1 MRTYLVKA
9 AYAVA
14 RAFGAGP
21 LVERASV
28 GSYGMRV
35 MPDQAVWQQHQRI
48 GGSLTPQRVSW
59 ILRLAD
65 TGDLTQYIDLL
76 NDSRQKDGHLQ
87 GILSQ
92 VEESI
97 AELDWTLT
105 PPANARA
112 KDKRAAAFVEEAL
125 RACTGASPDDTK
137 GFGDLISHLS
147 GSFYYGH
154 AVAETLYAKDSQKRL
169 VPKGFELLSAR
180 RFGYRG
186 HDAAF
191 IWRDETTTHDGVRI
205 QEVHP
210 NKFIVAQPRVNGDVP
225 VREGLGRVLVWC
237 ALFRNWSL
245 SDWLRTAELSW
256 KPWRIGYYEKGASD
270 PDIEALKTVVD
281 NLVTSGSAVLPETTK
296 FKAEWPG
303 GTGGSGSRPTH
314 SELMN
319 VVAMEMS
326 KAALGTTETVQSSSS
341 SGYAQAKVHQAV
353 SKTILRARA
362 RQIAMIIMR
371 DLVRPLI
378 RLNFGKD
385 VAVPTFA
392 FVLPDPVDIREFGQ
406 GIKALVESGLKVEQ
420 SWVRSRIGAPEPKED
435 AEILVPPPKSAPTPA
450 APATDNETPP
460 PAGETDEAPD
470 ADEAGDADDPE
481 AA

>member
-1 MRTYLVKA
+1 
-9 AYAVA
+9 
-14 RAFGAGP
+14 
-21 LVERASV
+21 
-28 GSYGMRV
+28 
-35 MPDQAVWQQHQRI
+35 
-48 GGSLTPQRVSW
+48 
-59 ILRLAD
+59 
-65 TGDLTQYIDLL
+65 
-76 NDSRQKDGHLQ
+76 
-87 GILSQ
+87 
-92 VEESI
+92 
-97 AELDWTLT
+97 
-105 PPANARA
+105 
-112 KDKRAAAFVEEAL
+112 
-125 RACTGASPDDTK
+125 
-137 GFGDLISHLS
+137 
-147 GSFYYGH
+147 
-154 AVAETLYAKDSQKRL
+154 
-169 VPKGFELLSAR
+169 
-180 RFGYRG
+180 
-186 HDAAF
+186 
-191 IWRDETTTHDGVRI
+191 
-205 QEVHP
+205 
-210 NKFIVAQPRVNGDVP
+210 
-225 VREGLGRVLVWC
+225 
-237 ALFRNWSL
+237 
-245 SDWLRTAELSW
+245 
-256 KPWRIGYYEKGASD
+256 
-270 PDIEALKTVVD
+270 
-281 NLVTSGSAVLPETTK
+281 
-296 FKAEWPG
+296 
-303 GTGGSGSRPTH
+303 
-314 SELMN
+314 MN

-470 ADEAGDADDPE
+470 ADEAGDAGDPE